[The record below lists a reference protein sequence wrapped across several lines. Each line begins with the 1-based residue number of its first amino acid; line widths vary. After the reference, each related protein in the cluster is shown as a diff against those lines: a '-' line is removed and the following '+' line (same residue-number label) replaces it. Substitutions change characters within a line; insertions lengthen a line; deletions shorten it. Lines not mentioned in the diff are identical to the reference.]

1 LIIKNNGVEILKMWP
16 LLVLLIVLLFI
27 AIPKNTKKVYQNEE
41 DMNEEDEDNDL
52 FEEFLILELTDED
65 DETE

>member
-1 LIIKNNGVEILKMWP
+1 M
-16 LLVLLIVLLFI
+16 
-27 AIPKNTKKVYQNEE
+27 NTKKVYQNNE
-41 DMNEEDEDNDL
+41 DMNEEDDDL

>member
-1 LIIKNNGVEILKMWP
+1 LKMWP